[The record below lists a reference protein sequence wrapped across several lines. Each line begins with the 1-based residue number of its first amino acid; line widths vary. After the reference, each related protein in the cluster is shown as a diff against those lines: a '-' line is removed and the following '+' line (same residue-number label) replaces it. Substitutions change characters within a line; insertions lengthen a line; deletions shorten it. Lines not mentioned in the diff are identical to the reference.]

1 MDEGKEFKFANL
13 SKVLCVSY
21 RTGAVL
27 NRSEFAHLV
36 FGFSGRALVHKKSVA
51 QQPDVF
57 FPEFSVF
64 YNTNIVRFVSKICF
78 LVGLAAVK
86 LAYPIQD

>member
-1 MDEGKEFKFANL
+1 MFLENK
-13 SKVLCVSY
+13 
-21 RTGAVL
+21 TGAVL
-27 NRSEFAHLV
+27 NRSEFQVAHLV